1 MGILIKAD
9 ESTDV
14 KYGCRPEERP
24 IREYIRNGVINLD
37 KPPGPTSHQVVAWIK
52 HILSISKAGHAGTLD
67 PKVSGVLPV
76 ALENAVK
83 ALYAISKAD
92 KEYVGIL
99 KLHSYVD
106 EEKIR
111 KVMSYFIGDVYQRPP
126 LRSAVKRALRIK
138 RIYNLKVLEVNNRD
152 VLFHVKCESGTYIRM
167 LCHHIGMLLGV
178 GGHMQELRRITSG
191 PFKEDSS
198 LVTLHKLKDA
208 YDIWL
213 ESGDETF
220 LRRVIQPMERLV
232 ENIPKIFVRDSAVDA
247 ICNGANLYAQGVV
260 RFDSTIKKGNLVAL
274 MTLKNELIALGTA
287 LKTSLEIF
295 EMDYGVVVKTI
306 RVIMNRGTYPK
317 TW

>member
-24 IREYIRNGVINLD
+24 IKEYIQNGVINLD
-37 KPPGPTSHQVVAWIK
+37 KPRGPTSHQVVAWIK
-52 HILSISKAGHAGTLD
+52 RILSINKAGHAGTLD

-92 KEYVGIL
+92 KEYIGIL
-99 KLHSYVD
+99 KLHSHVD

-111 KVMSYFIGDVYQRPP
+111 EIIPYFIGDVYQRPP
-126 LRSAVKRALRIK
+126 LRSAVKRVLRIK
-138 RIYNLKVLEVNNRD
+138 RIYNLEVLEIDGRN

-178 GGHMQELRRITSG
+178 GGHMQELRRIASG

-220 LRRVIQPMERLV
+220 LRKVIQPMEKLV

-260 RFDSTIKKGNLVAL
+260 RLDSTIKKGSLVAL
-274 MTLKNELIALGTA
+274 MTLKNELIALGIA

-295 EMDYGVVVKTI
+295 EMDYGAVAKTI
-306 RVIMNRGTYPK
+306 RVVMNRRIYPK

>member
-1 MGILIKAD
+1 MAILIKAD
-9 ESTDV
+9 ESTDA

-24 IREYIRNGVINLD
+24 IKEYIRNGVINLD

-83 ALYAISKAD
+83 ALYAISKAE

-152 VLFHVKCESGTYIRM
+152 ILFHVKCESGTYIRM

-178 GGHMQELRRITSG
+178 GGHMQELRRIASG

-198 LVTLHKLKDA
+198 LATLHKLKDS

-220 LRRVIQPMERLV
+220 LRKVIQPMERLV
-232 ENIPKIFVRDSAVDA
+232 ENMPKIFVRDSAVDA

-260 RFDSTIKKGNLVAL
+260 RLDSTIKKGSLVAL

-306 RVIMNRGTYPK
+306 RVIMNRRTYPK

>member
-24 IREYIRNGVINLD
+24 IKEYIQNGVINLD
-37 KPPGPTSHQVVAWIK
+37 KPRGPTSHQVVAWIK
-52 HILSISKAGHAGTLD
+52 RILSINKAGHAGTLD

-92 KEYVGIL
+92 KEYIGIL
-99 KLHSYVD
+99 KLHSHVD

-111 KVMSYFIGDVYQRPP
+111 GIIPYFIGDVYQRPP
-126 LRSAVKRALRIK
+126 LRSAVKRVLRIK
-138 RIYNLKVLEVNNRD
+138 RIYNLEVLEVDGRN

-178 GGHMQELRRITSG
+178 GGHMQELRRIASG

-220 LRRVIQPMERLV
+220 LRKVIQPMEKLV

-260 RFDSTIKKGNLVAL
+260 RLDSTIKKGSLVAL
-274 MTLKNELIALGTA
+274 MTLKNELIALGIA

-295 EMDYGVVVKTI
+295 EMDYGAVAKTI
-306 RVIMNRGTYPK
+306 RVIMNRRIYPK